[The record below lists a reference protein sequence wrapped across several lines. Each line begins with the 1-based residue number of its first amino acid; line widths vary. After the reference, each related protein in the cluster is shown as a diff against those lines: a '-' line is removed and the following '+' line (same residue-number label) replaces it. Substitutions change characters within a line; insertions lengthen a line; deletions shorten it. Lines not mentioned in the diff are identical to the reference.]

1 MKIRLIIILSLL
13 FALGTIK
20 TSAQQFTEYEVKAAY
35 IFNFTKFIK
44 WPDKAF
50 DNNASPYVLGIYGN
64 DPFGEVLKNII
75 LNRKSEDRKWIVKYY
90 SKPEQIQKCHILFI
104 SDIKHSE
111 LKHVIDQVKT
121 KPILTVGDKVDLFC
135 EQGGIINFAAGSASK
150 RFEINNTAASQA
162 QLNIS
167 SKLLMLSKIISN
179 DEIKF

>member
-1 MKIRLIIILSLL
+1 MKIRVLIIISLL
-13 FALGTIK
+13 FALGTPK
-20 TSAQQFTEYEVKAAY
+20 TNAQQFTEYEVKAAY

-50 DNNASPYVLGIYGN
+50 DNNSSPYVLGIYGN
-64 DPFGEVLKNII
+64 DPFGDILKNII
-75 LNRKSEDRKWIVKYY
+75 LNRESQDRKWVVKYY

-104 SDIKHSE
+104 SNIQNSE
-111 LKHVIDQVKT
+111 LKHIIDHVKT
-121 KPILTVGDKVDLFC
+121 KPILTVGDEISLFC
-135 EQGGIINFAAGSASK
+135 EQGGIINFSSGNTPK
-150 RFEINNTAASQA
+150 RFEINNTAASHA